1 MKFMKQHNKAVL
13 GLLVL
18 LVLASVTYLFTVYTD
33 TFGERDSYRMLLGTI
48 DSIAFDKPLGARKI
62 YGSNISF
69 AYYALLD
76 FFRPLFKADMTLI
89 VPIMNY
95 VNAVFA
101 ILMVI
106 PFFFFVRRY
115 WGTLIAL
122 LANILLLMLPVWRVT
137 GQYPHPMTGSMV
149 FMFIG
154 LALIGYRSFLN
165 SMSLGWKK
173 LIIWDVLIVTAF
185 ALCLMFRLDVILMFP
200 MIPACLLLER
210 YPWKKI
216 VFPSILYSILP
227 LILFKLMQAQL
238 AYIKTEEGDGIFEQL
253 LLWNNPAR
261 YVDQFVR
268 GTLLF
273 IWSLNPL
280 LCLIFL
286 ISCVYLFYKRRYL
299 DIFLILPTVLINY
312 IFWLPNPAPAR
323 HFIYL
328 SPLVAISIAIFLADI
343 FPKVKSYINNK
354 KIGVALAVFLIFSLV
369 ISNKYS
375 YSAPLSKQYTYALK
389 RLGTELQQ
397 LEPKDKPIFV
407 ISDTLPVA
415 AHMQLMSKQTK
426 VKPQQTNIL
435 TDESVQAQK
444 KSYFKPKLEYVNILN
459 VENQNNKFIF
469 YIQGFN
475 SKINEIKRFFSET
488 DKYDRVYLVV
498 DMLDK
503 NGKKIDFDPSSLP
516 KKFDVL
522 KM

>member
-1 MKFMKQHNKAVL
+1 MKQHNKAVL

-33 TFGERDSYRMLLGTI
+33 TFGERDSYRMLLGMI

-76 FFRPLFKADMTLI
+76 FFRPIFKADLTHI

-95 VNAVFA
+95 VNAAFA

-122 LANILLLMLPVWRVT
+122 LANILLLILPVWRVT

-165 SMSLGWKK
+165 SLSLGWKK
-173 LIIWDVLIVTAF
+173 LILWDVLIVTAF
-185 ALCLMFRLDVILMFP
+185 ALCLMFRLDAILMFP

-210 YPWKKI
+210 YPLKKI
-216 VFPSILYSILP
+216 VYPSILYSILP
-227 LILFKLMQAQL
+227 VIIFKVMQAQL
-238 AYIKTEEGDGIFEQL
+238 AYIKDKEGDGIFEQL

-268 GTLLF
+268 GSLLF
-273 IWSLNPL
+273 IWGLNPL

-286 ISCVYLFYKRRYL
+286 ISCVYLFYKRRYSYIL
-299 DIFLILPTVLINY
+299 FILPTVIINY

-328 SPLVAISIAIFLADI
+328 SPVVAISIAILVADI
-343 FPKVKSYINNK
+343 FPKVRTLLKNNT
-354 KIGVALAVFLIFSLV
+354 KIEVALAAFLIFSLV

-375 YSAPLSKQYTYALK
+375 YSAPLSKPYSYGLM

-397 LEPKDKPIFV
+397 LEPKGKPIFV
-407 ISDTLPVA
+407 IGDTLPIA
-415 AHMQLMSKQTK
+415 AQMQLISKETK
-426 VKPQQTNIL
+426 VSPEETNIL
-435 TDESVQAQK
+435 TDESVRAQE
-444 KSYFKPKLEYVNILN
+444 KSAIKPKLQYVNVLN
-459 VENQNNKFIF
+459 VENQKNKFTF
-469 YIQGFN
+469 YIQGFPT
-475 SKINEIKRFFSET
+475 KIKEIDRFLSET
-488 DKYDRVYLVV
+488 DKYDGYYLVV
-498 DMLDK
+498 NMLDK
-503 NGKKIDFDPSSLP
+503 NGKKIDFDPSSFS
-516 KKFDVL
+516 KKLDIL
-522 KM
+522 KL